1 MKRRIMSLL
10 LCVVMVCALFPMR
23 INAIQQ
29 ICGVCGSCGGS
40 GKTSFSAKCNGC
52 GGDGRITCC
61 AVCGSENIITIVTG
75 YGSYTGCG
83 ACKSASIITKS
94 CSRCGG
100 SGSTSYTMTC
110 STCGG
115 SGYVSDHTHS
125 YSSVV
130 TAPTCVTG
138 GYTTYSCSCG
148 DSYIA
153 DYVSAIGHNYV
164 NGVCTRCGENGSFF
178 YLTNTFCDGERVI
191 IYNPGFG
198 VAMSAETV
206 ESNFKAGV
214 AIAPEDGVIAT
225 GNLDLVWTVEET
237 DGGYYLIDNNGNY
250 LATSVNYSL
259 PVDGE
264 YRIWN
269 TGKAKSTDCVY
280 LRNDRNYYLEWYE
293 KYNDFTAYADSSDN
307 EGRFALQIYT
317 TQEQCKHTYE
327 AVETPPT
334 CSQQGYTTHT
344 CSLCG
349 ESYIDNYVAALD
361 HNWDEGTVTLP
372 PTATEDGIMTYC
384 CTRCDETKT
393 AAIPVTGEGCTHS
406 YAIDIVPPS
415 CLQEGYA
422 AYICT
427 LCGDSYSVP
436 YADALGHD
444 WVSEVI
450 KDAAN
455 NLLIIYRCRR
465 CAKTDTEIIPAT
477 GEEDKPC
484 NGGEA
489 CPSNPF
495 TDVEGTGHWTH
506 AGIDFAISHG
516 LFSGMSATTF
526 EPDTAMTRS
535 MLVTVLWRYADMP
548 IEGRNSFTDVP
559 YGTWYTDAVSWA
571 MYNGVVTGVGNNKF
585 NPDGK
590 ITREQMATILYRYA
604 KSSGIDTSKRANLSS
619 FPDSGKISSYA
630 KEALQWAVAE
640 GLINGSDGKLLPQGN
655 ATRAQVAAI
664 LMRFIQN
671 VVK

>member
-23 INAIQQ
+23 INAIPQ

-40 GKTSFSAKCNGC
+40 GKTSFSAKCNDC

-61 AVCGSENIITIVTG
+61 AVCGSENIITIVIG

-148 DSYIA
+148 AKYTG
-153 DYVSAIGHNYV
+153 DYVAELGHDWDDGTV
-164 NGVCTRCGENGSFF
+164 TFPPTATEDGVMTYCCTRCDE
-178 YLTNTFCDGERVI
+178 TETEI
-191 IYNPGFG
+191 IP
-198 VAMSAETV
+198 
-206 ESNFKAGV
+206 
-214 AIAPEDGVIAT
+214 AT
-225 GNLDLVWTVEET
+225 GEPCTH
-237 DGGYYLIDNNGNY
+237 
-250 LATSVNYSL
+250 AYSTAVVL
-259 PVDGE
+259 P
-264 YRIWN
+264 
-269 TGKAKSTDCVY
+269 SC
-280 LRNDRNYYLEWYE
+280 L
-293 KYNDFTAYADSSDN
+293 
-307 EGRFALQIYT
+307 
-317 TQEQCKHTYE
+317 
-327 AVETPPT
+327 
-334 CSQQGYTTHT
+334 QQGYTTYT

-349 ESYIDNYVAALD
+349 EGYTDDYVSALGHD
-361 HNWDEGTVTLP
+361 WDSGTVTHP

-393 AAIPVTGEGCTHS
+393 ETIPAAGEGCTHS
-406 YAIDIVPPS
+406 YATDIVPPS

-444 WVSEVI
+444 WVREVF

-465 CAKTDTEIIPAT
+465 CSKTDTEIIPAT

-489 CPSNPF
+489 CPSNHF
-495 TDVEGTGHWTH
+495 TDVEGAGHWTH
-506 AGIDFAISHG
+506 EGIDFAVSHG

-548 IEGRNSFTDVP
+548 IEGTNSYTDVP
-559 YGTWYTDAVSWA
+559 NGTWYTDAVSWA
-571 MYNGVVTGVGNNKF
+571 AYNGVVTGVGNNKF
-585 NPDGK
+585 DPDGK

-604 KSSGIDTSKRANLSS
+604 KSSGIDTSNRTDLRS
-619 FPDSGKISSYA
+619 FPDAERISSYA
-630 KEALQWAVAE
+630 KEAMQWAVAE

>member
-148 DSYIA
+148 AKYTG
-153 DYVSAIGHNYV
+153 DYVAELGHDWDDGTV
-164 NGVCTRCGENGSFF
+164 TFPPTATEDGVMTYCCTRCDE
-178 YLTNTFCDGERVI
+178 TETEI
-191 IYNPGFG
+191 IP
-198 VAMSAETV
+198 
-206 ESNFKAGV
+206 
-214 AIAPEDGVIAT
+214 AT
-225 GNLDLVWTVEET
+225 GEPCTH
-237 DGGYYLIDNNGNY
+237 
-250 LATSVNYSL
+250 AYSTAVVL
-259 PVDGE
+259 P
-264 YRIWN
+264 
-269 TGKAKSTDCVY
+269 SC
-280 LRNDRNYYLEWYE
+280 L
-293 KYNDFTAYADSSDN
+293 
-307 EGRFALQIYT
+307 
-317 TQEQCKHTYE
+317 
-327 AVETPPT
+327 
-334 CSQQGYTTHT
+334 QQGYTTYT

-349 ESYIDNYVAALD
+349 EGYTDDYVSALGHD
-361 HNWDEGTVTLP
+361 WDSGTVTHP

-384 CTRCDETKT
+384 CTRC
-393 AAIPVTGEGCTHS
+393 GE
-406 YAIDIVPPS
+406 
-415 CLQEGYA
+415 
-422 AYICT
+422 
-427 LCGDSYSVP
+427 
-436 YADALGHD
+436 
-444 WVSEVI
+444 
-450 KDAAN
+450 
-455 NLLIIYRCRR
+455 
-465 CAKTDTEIIPAT
+465 TDTEIIPAT

-489 CPSNPF
+489 CPSNHF
-495 TDVEGTGHWTH
+495 TDVEGAGHWTH
-506 AGIDFAISHG
+506 EGIDFAVSHG

-548 IEGRNSFTDVP
+548 IEGTNSYTDVP
-559 YGTWYTDAVSWA
+559 NGTWYTDAVSWA
-571 MYNGVVTGVGNNKF
+571 AYNGVVTGVGNNKF
-585 NPDGK
+585 DPDGK

-604 KSSGIDTSKRANLSS
+604 KSSGIDTSNRTDLRS
-619 FPDSGKISSYA
+619 FPDAERISGYA
-630 KEALQWAVAE
+630 KEAMQWAVAE